1 MNTSKPL
8 QSPIT
13 NLISRYDMEK
23 FGLHITRFSLVLV
36 LIWIGG
42 MKFTAYEAEGIKPFV
57 ENSPLM
63 SFIYSFLSVRDFS
76 SFLGAVE
83 LVIGLM
89 IALRHFLPLI
99 SAAGSFFAI
108 GMFLT
113 TLSFILS
120 TPGAFESSEGG
131 FPALSI
137 TGQFL
142 LKDVVLLGAA
152 ILTFGEAL
160 KAGFSRQ

>member
-1 MNTSKPL
+1 
-8 QSPIT
+8 
-13 NLISRYDMEK
+13 MEK

-57 ENSPLM
+57 ENSPFM
-63 SFIYSFLSVRDFS
+63 SFVYRFLSVRDFS
-76 SFLGAVE
+76 SLLGVVE
-83 LVIGLM
+83 IIIGLM
-89 IALRHFLPLI
+89 IALRPLLPRI
-99 SAAGSFFAI
+99 SAAGSLFAI

-142 LKDVVLLGAA
+142 LKDVVLFGAA

-160 KAGFSRQ
+160 MAGFLRK

>member
-1 MNTSKPL
+1 
-8 QSPIT
+8 
-13 NLISRYDMEK
+13 
-23 FGLHITRFSLVLV
+23 
-36 LIWIGG
+36 

-63 SFIYSFLSVRDFS
+63 SFIYHFLSVRDFS
-76 SFLGAVE
+76 SFLGVVE
-83 LVIGLM
+83 IVIGLM
-89 IALRHFLPLI
+89 IALHHFLPLI
-99 SAAGSFFAI
+99 SAAGSLIAI

-152 ILTFGEAL
+152 VLTFGEAL
-160 KAGFSRQ
+160 KAGFPRE